1 MRRFIKLLVSTLIVL
16 SVITSS
22 LSGILCFAAST
33 NMYFNANTVN
43 VGDTFTVT
51 LTITAD
57 SGKQIIATGANLSYN
72 SQVLSYQSVSGALAN
87 ASNGSVKLSTLSNG
101 ENSSTFSVS
110 FTAIAE
116 GSSTI
121 SFSDVV
127 YTPSD
132 SDDEFNVSGQSATVN
147 VIVPGPSS
155 NASLSS
161 LKVSGATLSPA
172 FKPGTTKYTA
182 RVKHKTEK
190 VTISGNAADGG
201 TCEGFGTFDVKV
213 GENVRYITVTAADG
227 ATKKTYTVN
236 IIRNAEGEDE
246 EDILEALTVTIGE
259 SEHTIVQDAPE
270 TAPAGFEISTA
281 TFNNREVS
289 VLKSADEKIIIYTL
303 TNNDTKTNDYY
314 TYDEESNQFTLLKYA
329 VLNGK
334 MFVFPEN
341 EEVGVAEGYKK
352 TELELGNSV
361 IEAYT
366 PTDKKL
372 SDFYIV
378 YCYVE
383 GTYGY
388 YSYDA
393 LEATIQRAPAF
404 KLVEEK
410 PVEKEE
416 KEVISSF
423 KDIFKL
429 NGKAKAI
436 IIVLI
441 VIVLCIIALVVLII
455 VRFVK
460 MRKIKEDDYESDFYE
475 EDSIFDQVTIEDN
488 SDNNNIIM

>member
-1 MRRFIKLLVSTLIVL
+1 MKKLLSKAL
-16 SVITSS
+16 SVLIICVIMVSMFTFSVNAAAAYIS
-22 LSGILCFAAST
+22 L
-33 NMYFNANTVN
+33 NPNTTTLNPGQTVS
-43 VGDTFTVT
+43 VTVT
-51 LTITAD
+51 YNAGQPVYSVD
-57 SGKQIIATGANLSYN
+57 GSLSYN
-72 SQVLSYQSVSGALAN
+72 SAVLQYVSGGSSNTGNAVKIVESPSGDTSVSYTITFKAISVGSSSLGFSMYGVNESLQKTEA
-87 ASNGSVKLSTLSNG
+87 ASSGV
-101 ENSSTFSVS
+101 SVS
-110 FTAIAE
+110 
-116 GSSTI
+116 
-121 SFSDVV
+121 VV
-127 YTPSD
+127 TP
-132 SDDEFNVSGQSATVN
+132 A
-147 VIVPGPSS
+147 PSS

-172 FKPGTTKYTA
+172 FRAGTTKYTA

-201 TCEGFGTFDVKV
+201 TCEGFGTFNVNV
-213 GENVRYITVTAADG
+213 GDNVRYITVTAADG

-246 EDILEALTVTIGE
+246 EDILESLTVLIGDAE
-259 SEHTIVQDAPE
+259 YTVVREAPE
-270 TAPAGFEISTA
+270 AAPAGFEISTA

-289 VLKSADEKIIIYTL
+289 VLKSPDEKIVIYTL
-303 TNNDTKTNDYY
+303 SNNETKATDYY

-341 EEVGVAEGYKK
+341 EEIGVAEGYKK
-352 TELELGNSV
+352 TELQLGNSA

-378 YCYVE
+378 YSYVE

-393 LEATIQRAPAF
+393 LEGTIQRAPAF

-410 PVEKEE
+410 PVEEE
-416 KEVISSF
+416 KEVVSSF

-429 NGKAKAI
+429 GGKAKAI
-436 IIVLI
+436 IIVLL
-441 VIVLCIIALVVLII
+441 VVVVCIIALIVLII
-455 VRFVK
+455 IRFVK

-488 SDNNNIIM
+488 SDNNDIIM